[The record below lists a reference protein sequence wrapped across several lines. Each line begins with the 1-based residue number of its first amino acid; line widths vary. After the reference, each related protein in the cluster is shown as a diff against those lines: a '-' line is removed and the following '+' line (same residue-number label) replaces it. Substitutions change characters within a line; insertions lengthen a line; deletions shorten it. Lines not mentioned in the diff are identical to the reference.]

1 MLSLVEANEI
11 FFSSLKEELLNN
23 GYFLKDGVF
32 RKVRKDRLFIIEAS
46 LEITDRNRLSPVVKV
61 ADVKVKQKKDGS
73 YRTKSGKL
81 DDEMTYELA
90 REEKSAFYKKLRH
103 LKDLSLNEYE
113 ITEDEVLKIANS
125 AFVAQNV
132 CENRAIPKEY
142 KQLMKN
148 DVPFEKAAGI
158 ALASALYFFV
168 VLTALSGLTAG
179 LLVWVILGYPKFW
192 GLFTVPYF
200 YLVTAVISA
209 IYGAVSMG
217 KIRMGRF

>member
-1 MLSLVEANEI
+1 MLDIKEANDI
-11 FFSSLKEELLNN
+11 FLAALKEELLNN

-32 RKVRKDRLFIIEAS
+32 RKVRKERLFIIEAC
-46 LEITDRNRLSPVVKV
+46 LEITDENRLSPLVKV
-61 ADVKVKQKKDGS
+61 AEVEVKQKKDGT

-90 REEKSAFYKKLRH
+90 REEKAAFYKKLRH

-125 AFVAQNV
+125 CFVAQNV
-132 CENRAIPKEY
+132 CENRAIPREY
-142 KQLMKN
+142 KALMKN
-148 DVPFEKAAGI
+148 DVPFEKAAG
-158 ALASALYFFV
+158 LAAVSALGFFV
-168 VLTALSGLTAG
+168 VLTLLIGLVSG
-179 LLVWVILGYPKFW
+179 LLVWLILGFSKFW

-200 YLVTAVISA
+200 YLVTALIAA
-209 IYGAVSMG
+209 IYGAISFN

>member
-1 MLSLVEANEI
+1 MLSLIEANEI

-32 RKVRKDRLFIIEAS
+32 RKVRKDKLFIIEAA
-46 LEITDRNRLSPVVKV
+46 LEITDENRLSPLVKV
-61 ADVKVKQKKDGS
+61 AEVEVKQKKDGT

-125 AFVAQNV
+125 CFVAQNV
-132 CENRAIPKEY
+132 CENRAIPREY
-142 KQLMKN
+142 KALMKN
-148 DVPFEKAAGI
+148 DVPFEKAAG
-158 ALASALYFFV
+158 LAAVSALGFFV
-168 VLTALSGLTAG
+168 VLTLLIGLVSG
-179 LLVWVILGYPKFW
+179 LLVWLILGFSKFW

-200 YLVTAVISA
+200 YLVTALIAA
-209 IYGAVSMG
+209 IYGAISFN